1 MALPSDDLATVVK
14 ALTDPFSSPLKPGGQ
29 PGANPVAPWLEVLSN
44 PGGSTSSGTNPSGS
58 GGTGLGDRGT
68 NLPAGYMAPGPYT
81 LPVSDKPGG
90 GKDAPFG
97 GSSSD
102 GPPMW
107 LAKNALAA
115 YQSGDTKYRD
125 HLLND
130 PTIKGDYHLYNFVV
144 GLFAGAADKIA
155 EAKYYST
162 NPSYNGWNNAAGNG
176 IPGDG
181 L

>member
-1 MALPSDDLATVVK
+1 MALPSEGLAAVVA
-14 ALTDPFSSPLKPGGQ
+14 ALTDPFSSPLKPGNQ
-29 PGANPVAPWLEVLSN
+29 PGAASTNAPAWL
-44 PGGSTSSGTNPSGS
+44 SSLPESVKPDT
-58 GGTGLGDRGT
+58 GGTA
-68 NLPAGYMAPGPYT
+68 LPAGYMAPGPYT

-162 NPSYNGWNNAAGNG
+162 NPSYNGWNNAAGDG